1 MQFYRFRNMK
11 YLLEDKYQELKKQEI
26 YLASPEQLNDP
37 MEGLQ
42 DIFWR
47 GDKIVW
53 ENFFKH
59 YVFCLYRTYYHF
71 LLADPFIQLHVH
83 NIPIQQR
90 WDQQSVP
97 ARRLFD
103 DIWDRFLDLS
113 GIPEFIETLANTNRE
128 IRVGELKRY
137 LQTIHFAL
145 FDEIEEVF
153 FANGIIPQ
161 PTIIP
166 PNEGQRTV
174 GERLESWLASMTA
187 FEEGEVDTNAVL
199 RFYEADRYG
208 RRLKF
213 QLNNVILT
221 EISKRNVLLLHY
233 DFPSV
238 YLQEIEKLL
247 WFDWRTACFMKDYH
261 NSAVWSFYGGDH
273 KGACLIFE
281 STGGSLQLD
290 LDEGANPGREAIEF
304 RKVVYGDKLNEID
317 FFRSI
322 GRVTVGQLIELWY
335 TDAEGN
341 FSECGS
347 HIQRDGETEND
358 DTARWHE
365 SYWNNFYYNTT
376 YKTKDW
382 EYEQE
387 SRLVLEE
394 RWLDAGENY
403 KLTYDFNSLKGI
415 IFGIRASD
423 EEILKAI
430 KIIQKKCEEH
440 DRTDFKFYKAEYSH
454 KTGDIRKYQMLLPEA
469 LQNAR

>member
-1 MQFYRFRNMK
+1 MV
-11 YLLEDKYQELKKQEI
+11 LPAGPSI
-26 YLASPEQLNDP
+26 QLNA
-37 MEGLQ
+37 
-42 DIFWR
+42 
-47 GDKIVW
+47 
-53 ENFFKH
+53 N
-59 YVFCLYRTYYHF
+59 
-71 LLADPFIQLHVH
+71 
-83 NIPIQQR
+83 NIPILER
-90 WDQQSVP
+90 WDKLPSP
-97 ARRLFD
+97 AQRLFNEV
-103 DIWDRFLDLS
+103 WKRFLDLPK
-113 GIPEFIETLANTNRE
+113 IPEFIDALANTNRKIRDRELGLYLEDIHSAVFYE
-128 IRVGELKRY
+128 IG
-137 LQTIHFAL
+137 
-145 FDEIEEVF
+145 EVF
-153 FANGIIPQ
+153 FANGLMPQ
-161 PTIIP
+161 STIRRPTEGLP
-166 PNEGQRTV
+166 PV
-174 GERLESWLASMTA
+174 GERLVSTLKAMA
-187 FEEGEVDTNAVL
+187 QLEEDEERTNALLQVCETARYRL
-199 RFYEADRYG
+199 RIE
-208 RRLKF
+208 F

-221 EISKRNVLLLHY
+221 GILERNFLLVHF
-233 DFPSV
+233 DFSSV
-238 YLQEIEKLL
+238 YLKEIEKLL

-281 STGGSLQLD
+281 STGGSLQ

-423 EEILKAI
+423 EDILKAI
-430 KIIQKKCEEH
+430 KIIQEKCEEH
-440 DRTDFKFYKAEYSH
+440 ERTDFKFYRAEYSP
-454 KTGDIRKYQMLLPEA
+454 KTGDIRKNEILLPQA
-469 LQNAR
+469 LQNIQ